1 MDAIDDI
8 AASVLA
14 TLEGAP
20 YVADDV
26 QRIARAIR
34 LAVEEERERCAKLA
48 EFGDCETGMG
58 CARGFDS
65 GSIFAAG
72 RKAAADDIRK
82 LGNV

>member
-1 MDAIDDI
+1 MGRVDEI
-8 AASVLA
+8 AAAVHAS
-14 TLEGAP
+14 LEGAP

-34 LAVEEERERCAKLA
+34 LAVEEERERCAKRA
-48 EFGDCETGMG
+48 EFGDCEMGMVFE
-58 CARGFDS
+58 REFDPD
-65 GSIFAAG
+65 SIFAAG